1 MELQQTKPRW
11 IKLPAAQASSVP
23 GVRGQSHDSS
33 IRIGLNRQSLGGPR
47 IGGPPVAQASID
59 EASMD
64 ESAPAKATIS
74 NATMAQAAADQTA
87 TVQGYAAPK
96 LSQRPK
102 PQKPKT
108 RRDSRCGPSLDR
120 PSPDGCI
127 PPLRQCGSSS
137 PRSKRS
143 DPTMSERQPNQSSCD
158 IPAIGIVSARA
169 AEQ

>member
-11 IKLPAAQASSVP
+11 IKPPAAQASLVP
-23 GVRGQSHDSS
+23 GIRGQSHDSS

-64 ESAPAKATIS
+64 KPATAEATIY
-74 NATMAQAAADQTA
+74 NATMAKAAADQTA

-108 RRDSRCGPSLDR
+108 RRDSRCGPSLNR
-120 PSPDGCI
+120 PTPDGCI
-127 PPLRQCGSSS
+127 PPAIVRRRFPSIETLRPHHVRATTKSILMRH
-137 PRSKRS
+137 PRDR
-143 DPTMSERQPNQSSCD
+143 DHF
-158 IPAIGIVSARA
+158 ARA
-169 AEQ
+169 AK